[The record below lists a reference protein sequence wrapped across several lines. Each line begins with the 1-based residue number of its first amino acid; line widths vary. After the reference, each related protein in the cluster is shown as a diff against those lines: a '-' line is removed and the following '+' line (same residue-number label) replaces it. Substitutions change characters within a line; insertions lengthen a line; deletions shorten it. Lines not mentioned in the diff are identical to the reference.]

1 MNISTDQFI
10 VWQNDLFKINY
21 TILFTWFVMFVIL
34 VAVFILRLILTN
46 ERNIGKLQNFF
57 EILITGI
64 EDQINKMGKVD
75 MKFIFPFIATLFIF
89 ILFSNL
95 LQIIPFFNPPTASLS
110 TTIALAIIVII
121 VGLFYGIKRV
131 GIFGYIKKYINEQ
144 IPVCHPQIPFENHV
158 THVEFYEPTDREDK
172 AVKNAVIIPPGAVDR
187 SPCGTGTSAKLSV
200 LAAKE
205 KIKKGESFVHLSIL
219 GGRFDCRY
227 LDDTEVEGIP
237 AVIPEVTGRAWVTG
251 IHTFLLD
258 PEDIFQEG
266 YQLA

>member
-131 GIFGYIKKYINEQ
+131 GIFGYIKKYIKPSPIMLFMNIISDISTNCALAIRLYGNMMSGLLVGAIISQ
-144 IPVCHPQIPFENHV
+144 IAFLALGFPIFLDILS
-158 THVEFYEPTDREDK
+158 FISG
-172 AVKNAVIIPPGAVDR
+172 IIQAYIFSILALVFI
-187 SPCGTGTSAKLSV
+187 TSA
-200 LAAKE
+200 E
-205 KIKKGESFVHLSIL
+205 
-219 GGRFDCRY
+219 R
-227 LDDTEVEGIP
+227 
-237 AVIPEVTGRAWVTG
+237 
-251 IHTFLLD
+251 
-258 PEDIFQEG
+258 
-266 YQLA
+266 

>member
-10 VWQNDLFKINY
+10 VWQNDLFKINH

-75 MKFIFPFIATLFIF
+75 MNFIFPFIATLFIF

-131 GIFGYIKKYINEQ
+131 GIFGYIKKYIKPSPIMLFMNIISDISTNCALAIRLYGNMMSGMLIGAIISQ
-144 IPVCHPQIPFENHV
+144 IAFLAFGFPIFLDILS
-158 THVEFYEPTDREDK
+158 FISG
-172 AVKNAVIIPPGAVDR
+172 IIQAYIFSILALVFI
-187 SPCGTGTSAKLSV
+187 TSA
-200 LAAKE
+200 E
-205 KIKKGESFVHLSIL
+205 
-219 GGRFDCRY
+219 R
-227 LDDTEVEGIP
+227 
-237 AVIPEVTGRAWVTG
+237 
-251 IHTFLLD
+251 
-258 PEDIFQEG
+258 
-266 YQLA
+266 